1 MGEWIKVSER
11 LPEENG
17 TYLVVGKSGTPHTA
31 HFYNERTI
39 YGKTISAHFS
49 NRYVTHW
56 QFCQN
61 RPKRNEP
68 TERATADGRLRWS
81 YEQ

>member
-1 MGEWIKVSER
+1 MAEWIKVSER

-17 TYLVVGKSGTPHTA
+17 TYLVVGKSGTSHTA
-31 HFYNERTI
+31 HFYKERTI

-56 QFCQN
+56 QFLPQ
-61 RPKRNEP
+61 PPEAEK
-68 TERATADGRLRWS
+68 
-81 YEQ
+81 